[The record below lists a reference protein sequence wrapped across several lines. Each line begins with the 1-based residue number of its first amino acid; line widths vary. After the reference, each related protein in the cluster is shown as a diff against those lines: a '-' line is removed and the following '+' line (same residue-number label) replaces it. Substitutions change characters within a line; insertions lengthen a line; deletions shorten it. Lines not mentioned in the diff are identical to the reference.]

1 MLKLNYDIFIM
12 MTNFGLKHSSHYKA
26 VGYHEYADLINRI
39 NKGVQLYS
47 NSMQELSQKGTD
59 GLSEAFVAFR
69 NYFAEK
75 DVFEVCMTL
84 IFLIPYFHYYHCLF

>member
-47 NSMQELSQKGTD
+47 IACKN
-59 GLSEAFVAFR
+59 
-69 NYFAEK
+69 
-75 DVFEVCMTL
+75 
-84 IFLIPYFHYYHCLF
+84 FLRKE